1 MPKPRLLSTE
11 FLNSLK
17 SGTLAP
23 LLEVVQRDRDLI
35 LEIRCDKVDIYCK
48 GQVAVH
54 VEPGNGGYV
63 LSADKAFWDGRSASV
78 ASAAETERFVA
89 DDLPRIKQC
98 IAEHRKSPRGGGLEI
113 EFEQFLIRANTQE
126 PGLNT
131 EYFAV
136 DRQGVAGSGLDRT
149 DVLGVC
155 WPRAERSQSTAL
167 YPALIEVKYGLKGGV
182 EGLSEQLKRYY
193 AIFAEHAADIAA
205 EAEGILRQKI
215 ALGLVSGG
223 SEDAI
228 RKLATLPISRAIDDV
243 RFVVALV
250 DYNPNSRLLD
260 LEGLAALPF
269 AKQVEVFQLGFGL
282 WQANRMLPAA
292 CEA

>member
-1 MPKPRLLSTE
+1 MPKPRLLSTG
-11 FLNSLK
+11 FLNALL
-17 SGTLAP
+17 SGTLTP
-23 LLEVVQRDRDLI
+23 LLEVVRSDRDLI
-35 LEIRCDKVDIYCK
+35 LEIRCDKLDIYCK

-54 VEPGNGGYV
+54 VEPASSGYV
-63 LSADKAFWDGRSASV
+63 LSADKAFWKERTAPV
-78 ASAAETERFVA
+78 ASADETKAFVRNT
-89 DDLPRIKQC
+89 LPHIKQR
-98 IAEHRKSPRGGGLEI
+98 IAEHSKNPRGGGFEI
-113 EFEQFLIRANTQE
+113 EFEQLLIRANTQE

-131 EYFAV
+131 EYFAI

-155 WPRAERSQSTAL
+155 WPRGERGQSTTL

-182 EGLSEQLKRYY
+182 EGLCDQMQRYY
-193 AIFAEHAADIAA
+193 DIFAKHAADIAA

-228 RKLATLPISRAIDDV
+228 RKLATLPISRNIDDV

-260 LEGLAALPF
+260 LDGLSKLDF
-269 AKQVEVFQLGFGL
+269 AKQIEVFQLGFGL
-282 WQANRMLPAA
+282 WQANRMCPAA